1 MNWIDEIRDAGAGRV
16 EEAARLDRLTT
27 LRVGGPAEALLHLED
42 PGRLPA
48 ALAVLARRGVPWRFL
63 GNGSNV
69 MVRDGGVDGAVILM
83 TALRDFASEG
93 ETVTVGAGLSLIGLV
108 QAGHRQG
115 LLGMEWAS
123 GIPGSVG
130 GAIVMNAGAHGHDT
144 AEFLEAAL
152 IVETGEP
159 EAHWV
164 EGAQLAYSYRH
175 SRLQSEESGVLA
187 GRFRLRQGDA
197 AEGRR
202 LLRAF
207 LLDRK
212 AKQPSGNNAGS
223 MFKNPPGD
231 YAGRLIEAAGGK
243 GHHEGGA
250 EISTLHG
257 NFFLN
262 TGTATARDVLRL
274 VDWAREAVRKSSG
287 RELELEVE
295 VWGEG

>member
-1 MNWIDEIRDAGAGRV
+1 MNWIDELRDTRAGRV

-42 PGRLPA
+42 PSRLPA

-69 MVRDGGVDGAVILM
+69 IVRDGGVGGVVILM
-83 TALRDFASEG
+83 TALRDLTTEG
-93 ETVTVGAGLSLIGLV
+93 ETVTAGAGVSLIGLV

-130 GAIVMNAGAHGHDT
+130 GAIVMNAGAHGHET
-144 AEFLEAAL
+144 AEFLKAAL
-152 IVETGEP
+152 VVEPGGA
-159 EAHWV
+159 EARWV
-164 EGAQLAYSYRH
+164 DGAQLAYAYRH
-175 SRLQSEESGVLA
+175 SRLQSDESGVLA
-187 GRFRLRQGDA
+187 GRFRLRRGDV

-202 LLRAF
+202 LLRGF

-212 AKQPSGNNAGS
+212 AKQPTGNNAGS

-243 GHHEGGA
+243 GHREGGA

-262 TGTATARDVLRL
+262 TGTATAKDVLRL
-274 VDWAREAVRKSSG
+274 VDWARAAVRKSSG
-287 RELELEVE
+287 KDLELEVE